1 METKRKSNYSVEHR
15 RAQNRL
21 AQRRFRQRQSQQ
33 KAKADQPLQQT
44 LETPISATGNSSD
57 IFKFSTGTWPKPPSP
72 IKSPGGSIGFGVN
85 CLHGGANGL
94 IGIQNFINMDD
105 LKDLPLSTLLACPSP
120 SISNTDSAENTL
132 FSSDRDSSS
141 KHPNPLASRD
151 ESNST
156 HRTTPDSFDTSSLP
170 KVLTDKLTPSSA
182 GSAGALFPGT
192 TQCDDA
198 DSGCL
203 SALHIAAQ
211 KGHHGIMRVL
221 LQQDIDCDEIDSDGL
236 TSLIHATI
244 GGHED
249 VVRLLLM
256 RGARIDKVD
265 RQCRSALHF
274 AVTYR
279 HEVILK
285 ILLDYCVGDQG
296 FIDAYD
302 SGGRTP
308 LHIAVD
314 TGFEEGVQVLLQR
327 GASVHCKTRKTVAP

>member
-1 METKRKSNYSVEHR
+1 
-15 RAQNRL
+15 
-21 AQRRFRQRQSQQ
+21 
-33 KAKADQPLQQT
+33 
-44 LETPISATGNSSD
+44 
-57 IFKFSTGTWPKPPSP
+57 
-72 IKSPGGSIGFGVN
+72 
-85 CLHGGANGL
+85 
-94 IGIQNFINMDD
+94 
-105 LKDLPLSTLLACPSP
+105 
-120 SISNTDSAENTL
+120 
-132 FSSDRDSSS
+132 
-141 KHPNPLASRD
+141 
-151 ESNST
+151 
-156 HRTTPDSFDTSSLP
+156 
-170 KVLTDKLTPSSA
+170 
-182 GSAGALFPGT
+182 
-192 TQCDDA
+192 
-198 DSGCL
+198 
-203 SALHIAAQ
+203 
-211 KGHHGIMRVL
+211 MRVL

-279 HEVILK
+279 REVILK

-314 TGFEEGVQVLLQR
+314 TGFEEGVQALLQR
-327 GASVHCKTRKTVAP
+327 GASVHYKTRKTVAP